1 MTLVRYQNPIPQVFN
16 RFFDTEFDSW
26 LTKNYSETNT
36 TLPAVN
42 IKETDN
48 AYLLDFAAPG
58 YKKDDFI
65 IEINN
70 DVLTVSSEK
79 KIENVEE
86 DENFTKKEFSYESF
100 TRSFNLPELVEGDK
114 IKATYKNGI
123 LEIKIPKKEEAKPKP
138 VKQIKVS

>member
-1 MTLVRYQNPIPQVFN
+1 MTLVKYQNQIPQVFN

-26 LTKNYSETNT
+26 LNKNYSNTNT

-42 IKETDN
+42 IKETDD

-58 YKKDDFI
+58 YKKDDFV
-65 IEINN
+65 IELNN

-79 KIENVEE
+79 KVENVEE
-86 DENFTKKEFSYESF
+86 EDNFTKKEFSYESF

>member
-1 MTLVRYQNPIPQVFN
+1 MTLVKYQNQVPSLFKN
-16 RFFDTEFDSW
+16 LLDTEFDSW
-26 LTKNYSETNT
+26 LTKNHSVTNT

-42 IKETDN
+42 IKETEE

-65 IEINN
+65 IELNN

-79 KIENVEE
+79 KVEQV
-86 DENFTKKEFSYESF
+86 DEKDVFTKKEFSYESF

>member
-1 MTLVRYQNPIPQVFN
+1 MTLVKYQNPMPQVLN
-16 RFFDTEFDSW
+16 RFFDSEFDSW
-26 LTKNYSETNT
+26 LNKNYSNTNT

-42 IKETDN
+42 IKETED

-58 YKKDDFI
+58 YKKEDFV
-65 IEINN
+65 IELNN
-70 DVLTVSSEK
+70 DVLTVSSERK
-79 KIENVEE
+79 VEE
-86 DENFTKKEFSYESF
+86 EENDENFTKKEFSYESF

>member
-1 MTLVRYQNPIPQVFN
+1 MTLVKYQNPIPQVFN

-26 LTKNYSETNT
+26 LNKNYSNTNT
-36 TLPAVN
+36 SLPAVN
-42 IKETDN
+42 IKETED

-65 IEINN
+65 IELNN

-79 KIENVEE
+79 KVENEE
-86 DENFTKKEFSYESF
+86 VDDNFTKKEFSYESF

>member
-1 MTLVRYQNPIPQVFN
+1 MTLVKYQNPMPQVLN
-16 RFFDTEFDSW
+16 RFFDSEFYSW
-26 LTKNYSETNT
+26 LNKNYSNTNT

-42 IKETDN
+42 IKETED

-58 YKKDDFI
+58 YKKEDFV
-65 IEINN
+65 IELNN
-70 DVLTVSSEK
+70 DVLTVSSERK
-79 KIENVEE
+79 VEE
-86 DENFTKKEFSYESF
+86 EENDENFTKKEFSYESF

>member
-1 MTLVRYQNPIPQVFN
+1 MTLVKYQNPMPQVFN

-26 LTKNYSETNT
+26 LSKNYSNTNT
-36 TLPAVN
+36 SLPAVN
-42 IKETDN
+42 IKETED

-58 YKKDDFI
+58 YKKEDFI
-65 IEINN
+65 IELNN

-79 KIENVEE
+79 KVENKEV
-86 DENFTKKEFSYESF
+86 DDNFTKKEFSYESF

-123 LEIKIPKKEEAKPKP
+123 LEVKIPKKEEAKPKP

>member
-1 MTLVRYQNPIPQVFN
+1 MTLVKYQNQIPQVFN

-26 LTKNYSETNT
+26 LNKNYSNTNT

-42 IKETDN
+42 IKETDD

-58 YKKDDFI
+58 YKKDDFV
-65 IEINN
+65 IELNN

-79 KIENVEE
+79 KVENVEE
-86 DENFTKKEFSYESF
+86 EDNFTKKEFSYESF
-100 TRSFNLPELVEGDK
+100 TRSFNLPELVEVDK

>member
-1 MTLVRYQNPIPQVFN
+1 MTLVKYQNPIPQVFN

-26 LTKNYSETNT
+26 LSKNYSNTNT
-36 TLPAVN
+36 SLPAVN
-42 IKETDN
+42 IKETED

-58 YKKDDFI
+58 YKKEDFI
-65 IEINN
+65 IELNN

-79 KIENVEE
+79 KVENEE
-86 DENFTKKEFSYESF
+86 VDDNFTKKEFSYESF

-123 LEIKIPKKEEAKPKP
+123 LEVKIPKKEEAKPKP

>member
-1 MTLVRYQNPIPQVFN
+1 MTLVKYQNPIPQVFN

-26 LTKNYSETNT
+26 LSKNYSNTNT
-36 TLPAVN
+36 SLPAVN
-42 IKETDN
+42 IKETED

-58 YKKDDFI
+58 YKKEDFI
-65 IEINN
+65 IELNN

-79 KIENVEE
+79 KVENKEV
-86 DENFTKKEFSYESF
+86 DDNFTKKEFSYESF

-123 LEIKIPKKEEAKPKP
+123 LEVKIPKKEEAKPKP

>member
-1 MTLVRYQNPIPQVFN
+1 MTLVKYQNPIPQVFN
-16 RFFDTEFDSW
+16 RFLDTEFDSW
-26 LTKNYSETNT
+26 LTKNYSNTNT
-36 TLPAVN
+36 SLPAVN
-42 IKETDN
+42 IKETDE
-48 AYLLDFAAPG
+48 AYILDFAAPG

-65 IEINN
+65 IELNN

-79 KIENVEE
+79 KIENEE
-86 DENFTKKEFSYESF
+86 TEDNFTKKEFSYESF

>member
-1 MTLVRYQNPIPQVFN
+1 MTLVKYQNTIPQVFN

-26 LTKNYSETNT
+26 LNKNYSNTNT

-42 IKETDN
+42 IKETDD

-58 YKKDDFI
+58 YKKEDFI
-65 IEINN
+65 IELNN

-79 KIENVEE
+79 KVENVEE
-86 DENFTKKEFSYESF
+86 DDKFSKKEFSYQSF

-123 LEIKIPKKEEAKPKP
+123 LEVKIPKKEEAKPKP
-138 VKQIKVS
+138 VRQIKVS